1 MRRLT
6 ASSALV
12 DYLAWPGLQQV
23 FEIERTVTYQRTGQ
37 QRRETVYGI
46 TSLPP
51 QRADAA
57 RLLSLV
63 RQHWAIENRSHS
75 VRDVT
80 YDEDRSQV
88 RCGSIPQTMAALRN
102 LAIRACFRSFVA
114 LSQIHGGI
122 TSESAEHELHHG
134 RIDPGFAG
142 RR

>member
-1 MRRLT
+1 MPADIQLLFQERHVVAETLTATAPVDAGHGRIEVRRLT

-63 RQHWAIENRSHS
+63 RQHWAIENRSH
-75 VRDVT
+75 RT
-80 YDEDRSQV
+80 YAD
-88 RCGSIPQTMAALRN
+88 T
-102 LAIRACFRSFVA
+102 F
-114 LSQIHGGI
+114 
-122 TSESAEHELHHG
+122 
-134 RIDPGFAG
+134 
-142 RR
+142 